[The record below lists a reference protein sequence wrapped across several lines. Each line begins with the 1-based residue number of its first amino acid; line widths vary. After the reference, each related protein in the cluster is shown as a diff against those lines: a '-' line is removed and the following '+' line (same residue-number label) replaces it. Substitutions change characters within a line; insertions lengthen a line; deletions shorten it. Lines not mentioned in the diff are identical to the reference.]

1 MKRFLSCLLF
11 SSVLGLSSCA
21 VGLLEPVTLPEFA
34 QTATPLPVK
43 GLQSLV
49 IGQRISFGEFQ
60 LGKVHRGWT
69 STRYYAGGGFRPGSS
84 GRPVL
89 DVLNLPAA
97 QYLRNSSNKLQFSLQ
112 AGQRHAEIYCVN
124 DVSSRELAVFT
135 PILRGPINITQEW
148 KNTFTGLIVGPEL
161 DSVNVWNI
169 LLSSSLADADTRHN
183 PEPIVGLV
191 GSNDEV
197 LLQIKQVVRRS
208 VKHPKTQQQVAL
220 PVPMPIGYQILFHD
234 QAIGFVDLQT
244 PEGTVWLRTNMPT
257 DMRFLAANTA
267 ATVMLWSRGNS
278 L

>member
-1 MKRFLSCLLF
+1 MKRILLSLIF
-11 SSVLGLSSCA
+11 GSALGLSSCA
-21 VGLLEPVTLPEFA
+21 IGLLEPVTLPEFE
-34 QTATPLPVK
+34 QSATPLPVK

-69 STRYYAGGGFRPGSS
+69 STRYYSGGGLRPGPS
-84 GRPVL
+84 GLPVL

-97 QYLRNSSNKLQFSLQ
+97 QYLRNSSNKLQFSLE
-112 AGQRHAEIYCVN
+112 AGPRHSEIYCVN
-124 DVSSRELAVFT
+124 NVSSRELAVFT
-135 PILRGPINITQEW
+135 PIVRGPINITQDW

-169 LLSSSLADADTRHN
+169 VLTTSLADADSRNN
-183 PEPIVGLV
+183 PEPVVGLV

-197 LLQIKQVVRRS
+197 LLRIQQVVRRS
-208 VKHPKTQQQVAL
+208 VKHPKTHQQVAL
-220 PVPMPIGYQILFHD
+220 PVPMPIGYQIMFRD

-244 PEGTVWLRTNMPT
+244 PEGTVWLRTNMPPN
-257 DMRFLAANTA
+257 MRFLAANTA
-267 ATVMLWSRGNS
+267 ATVMLWSRGIA